1 MRPREG
7 RTIGEGAAMRRPA
20 GITGGGP
27 GLGAG
32 GRTAP
37 ADNSAY
43 ARQRIRLRYF
53 KARFPDVPP
62 PSEASRDPTALIRAA
77 RLYFED
83 GEAGQATELLQ
94 LAAEFMPDQIRILL
108 AKLEIHYLR
117 RDAAGFAETARMIAE
132 RFPGSALWADVARLG
147 RRLVPGDP
155 LFADPATVAGA
166 SGADAP
172 WEETRNWIEA
182 PGDFSADVL
191 AVDFRKRVLSLSPF
205 TEPEKKWR

>member
-1 MRPREG
+1 MRPRHDRSFSMG
-7 RTIGEGAAMRRPA
+7 LPGRRPA
-20 GITGGGP
+20 AINGGGP

-32 GRTAP
+32 GRPAT

-94 LAAEFMPDQIRILL
+94 VAAEFMPDQIRLLL

-117 RDAAGFAETARMIAE
+117 RDGAGFLETARLIAE
-132 RFPGSALWADVARLG
+132 RFPGSALWTDVARLG
-147 RRLVPGDP
+147 RRLVPGEP
-155 LFADPATVAGA
+155 LFADPAVAATGP
-166 SGADAP
+166 DAP

-191 AVDFRKRVLSLSPF
+191 AVDFRQRVLSLSPF

>member
-1 MRPREG
+1 MRPRVG
-7 RTIGEGAAMRRPA
+7 RNIGEGAAMRRPA

-32 GRTAP
+32 GRPAP

-83 GEAGQATELLQ
+83 GEAGQAAELLQ

-147 RRLVPGDP
+147 RRLVPRDP
-155 LFADPATVAGA
+155 LFADPAAVAGA
-166 SGADAP
+166 PGPDAP

>member
-1 MRPREG
+1 MGLPG
-7 RTIGEGAAMRRPA
+7 RRPA
-20 GITGGGP
+20 AINGGGP

-32 GRTAP
+32 GRPAT

-94 LAAEFMPDQIRILL
+94 VAAEFMPDQIRLLL

-117 RDAAGFAETARMIAE
+117 RDGAGFLETARLIAE
-132 RFPGSALWADVARLG
+132 RFPGSALWTDVARLG
-147 RRLVPGDP
+147 RRLVPGEP
-155 LFADPATVAGA
+155 LFADPAVAATGP
-166 SGADAP
+166 DAP

-191 AVDFRKRVLSLSPF
+191 AVDFRQRVLSLSPF